1 MGIANIVEKRFRQL
15 FNEQPLLVR
24 SPGRVN
30 LIGEHTD
37 YNHGFVLPAAIDK
50 AMYFAITPRTDGV
63 CRVFARDMN
72 EEFQFSLHSIQH
84 SPRIWPDYLMG
95 VVDQFAKAGYRIGGF
110 NCVFGS
116 NIPIGAGMSSSAA
129 LEAGLAF
136 ALDALFGY
144 HIEPLTL
151 VTMAQQAENEFVGVQ
166 CGIMDQFI
174 NIFGKEGNALL
185 IDCRSLRYSYYP
197 MDKNVSIVLFDTC
210 VSHSHATSE
219 YNRRREECNEGVD
232 IIRKR
237 FPEITHLRD
246 VTREMIDRC
255 RNEIPT
261 TVLRRCSY
269 VVEEI
274 QRVGKACDA
283 LEKRDMMQF
292 GAYMY
297 QTHDGLSH
305 GYEVSCPEL
314 DFLVDCVRD
323 DRRVYGS
330 RLMGGGF
337 GGCTINIVE
346 NAAVEEVSA
355 AVAERFMHQFN
366 VEPKAYVTAAGSGTA
381 FITAGDPVEAK
392 RV

>member
-1 MGIANIVEKRFRQL
+1 MGIANVVETRFKQM

-50 AMYFAITPRTDGV
+50 AMYFAITPRMDAV
-63 CRVFARDMN
+63 CKVFARDMN
-72 EEFQFSLHSIQH
+72 EEQEFSVHDLQH
-84 SPRIWPDYLMG
+84 SPRGWPDYLMG
-95 VVDQFAKAGYRIGGF
+95 VVDQFTKAGHRIGGF

-136 ALDALFGY
+136 ALNALFGL

-151 VTMAQQAENEFVGVQ
+151 VTMAQQAENEFVGVR

-174 NIFGKEGNALL
+174 NIFGKERNALL
-185 IDCRSLRYSYYP
+185 IDCRSLKYSYYP
-197 MDKNVSIVLFDTC
+197 LDSRVSLVLFDTC

-232 IIRKR
+232 IIKKR

-246 VTREMIDRC
+246 VTTEMLDRC
-255 RNEIPT
+255 KNDIPV
-261 TVLRRCSY
+261 TVFRRCLY

-274 QRVGKACDA
+274 ERVSKACKS
-283 LEKRDMMQF
+283 LEKSDMQQF
-292 GAYMY
+292 GKYMY
-297 QTHDGLSH
+297 ETHEGLSA

-323 DRRVYGS
+323 DPRVYGS

-337 GGCTINIVE
+337 GGCTINLVE
-346 NAAVEEVSA
+346 NNAVDEVSA
-355 AVAERFMHQFN
+355 LVADRFISRFN
-366 VEPKAYVTAAGSGTA
+366 VEPKAYVTSVGSGTA
-381 FITAGDPVEAK
+381 FITADDSVKA
-392 RV
+392 